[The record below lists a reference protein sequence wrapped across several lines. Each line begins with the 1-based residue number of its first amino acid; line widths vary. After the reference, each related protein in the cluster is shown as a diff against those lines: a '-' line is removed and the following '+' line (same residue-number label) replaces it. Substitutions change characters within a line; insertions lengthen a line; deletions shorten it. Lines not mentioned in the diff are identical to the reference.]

1 MKILTCW
8 MCSSALMF
16 LILIPQ
22 TASAQL
28 KLGDNAS
35 TINAGSILE
44 LETTNKGLAFPRI
57 FLATIS
63 SSSPLPISLLEGTVV
78 YNTNSSITGG
88 SGIGLYIWTGLAWTA
103 LTQIT
108 GNGTADYVTRW
119 ISATAQGIGLIRDNN
134 TSIGINLA
142 PSATERVTIAGAS
155 LNGLNVTSTST
166 STGSY
171 AIRGNI
177 STNQN
182 AYLGYVGTITI
193 AGATVTNPPAYFTT
207 ANSTSPG
214 MVATATNGSSS
225 FPAIEGLATVG
236 LGGYFATNNSSADA
250 LRAIN
255 NTSGGTILINVGSG
269 IYGLTGNRYGYGM
282 YGENTQSN
290 GSAIFA
296 ENSANNNSN
305 GGNGLE
311 ATTGQNAGF
320 AVFAYNGN
328 GTGTAVFGA
337 GNNATGTYLTT
348 GSGGAFTGTGTGTF
362 SLAKTTASGNGI
374 ISLGNNTGTI
384 TTLSGGSGGTFLGA
398 TTGVFGY
405 ATTVATGTGIVGAG
419 NNSGTVGTL
428 SGGSGG
434 AFTGVTTGAYGL
446 ATAASNSTGVIG
458 VGNNSG
464 LSTLTV
470 GSGGAFGG
478 ETVGIYGRGVNATSG
493 NGVVA
498 VGNGGNIGTLLTGG
512 SGGTFFSTN
521 TGVYAVAST
530 IASGTGIIGVGN
542 NGTAATLAGG
552 SGGAFSGSTTAVYAA
567 ASASTGTGMVGVG
580 NGAVLQ
586 TDPAGSGGAFT
597 GTTDGVYAHATSV
610 AQGVAAIKTFNAAT
624 AGDVYVNYLSDGTLG
639 TAGTA
644 YKIIGTGT
652 VSTIVKNENN
662 QRVALHA
669 PEAPEILFE
678 DYGKG
683 SLVKGF
689 SHISIDPTFSKNII
703 VNDKHPLKVFV
714 QLYGDCN
721 GVFVS
726 NATVTGFDVKELQK
740 GTSNVSFMWHIVANR
755 ADEQLEN
762 GLVSYNADARF
773 ETVHLN
779 QMQSEKK
786 NTETIAAMR
795 PVSVSIKS
803 IDQTPTTLSIIQYL
817 NSADVSILIKE
828 KALEK
833 KVKGNRKSD
842 VVEKAIDS
850 NVGTQ

>member
-1 MKILTCW
+1 MLLATVI
-8 MCSSALMF
+8 SFSF
-16 LILIPQ
+16 FP
-22 TASAQL
+22 SFVYAQL

-35 TINAGSILE
+35 TINAASILE
-44 LETTNKGLAFPRI
+44 LESTNKGLVFPRI
-57 FLATIS
+57 SLATIS
-63 SSSPLPISLLEGTVV
+63 SSSPLPVSLLEGTVV
-78 YNTNSSITGG
+78 YNTNSSTTGG
-88 SGIGLYIWTGLAWTA
+88 SGIGLYIWTGSAWKS

-108 GNGTADYVTRW
+108 GTGTADYVTRW
-119 ISATAQGIGLIRDNN
+119 ISATAQGTGLIRDNN
-134 TSIGINLA
+134 TSIGINTA
-142 PSATERVTIAGAS
+142 PSTTELVTIAGAS

-166 STGSY
+166 TTGSY

-182 AYLGYVGTITI
+182 AYLGYVGTVTI
-193 AGATVTNPPAYFTT
+193 AGTTATNPPAYFTT
-207 ANSTSPG
+207 ANTTSPG
-214 MVATATNGSSS
+214 MVATATNASSS

-269 IYGLTGNRYGYGM
+269 IYGLTGNRYGYGV
-282 YGENTQSN
+282 YGENTQTN

-311 ATTGQNAGF
+311 ATTGQNGGF

-328 GTGTAVFGA
+328 STGTAVFGA

-374 ISLGNNTGTI
+374 ITLGNNAGTI
-384 TTLSGGSGGTFLGA
+384 TTLSGGSGGTLIGA

-405 ATTVATGTGIVGAG
+405 ATTTASGTGIIGVG
-419 NNSGTVGTL
+419 NNGSTVGTL

-434 AFTGVTTGAYGL
+434 AFTGSTSGAYGL
-446 ATAASNSTGVIG
+446 ATTTSNGTGVIG

-464 LSTLTV
+464 ISTITV

-478 ETVGIYGRGVNATSG
+478 ETVGVYGRGVNSTSG

-498 VGNGGNIGTLLTGG
+498 VGNGGSIGTLLTNG
-512 SGGTFFSTN
+512 SGGTFFSSN
-521 TGVYAVAST
+521 TGVYAVAT
-530 IASGTGIIGVGN
+530 TTASGTGIIGVGN
-542 NGTAATLAGG
+542 NGIATTLATG
-552 SGGAFSGSTTAVYAA
+552 SGGAFSGSTTAVYA
-567 ASASTGTGMVGVG
+567 SASGGTGTGIVGVG
-580 NGAVLQ
+580 NGATLQ

-624 AGDVYVNYLSDGTLG
+624 AGDVYINYLSDGTLG

-652 VSTIVKNENN
+652 VSTIVKNEKN
-662 QRVALHA
+662 QKVALHA

-678 DYGKG
+678 DYGQG
-683 SLVKGF
+683 SLVYGF
-689 SHISIDPTFSKNII
+689 SHITIDQTFSRNIT
-703 VNDKHPLKVFV
+703 VNDKHPLKVFI

-726 NATVTGFDVKELQK
+726 NATANGFDVMELQK

-755 ADEQLEN
+755 ADEQLGN

-773 ETVHLN
+773 ETVHLD
-779 QMQSEKK
+779 QMHAQEK
-786 NTETIAAMR
+786 NTDMIVGLK
-795 PVSVSIKS
+795 PVILSVKV
-803 IDQTPTTLSIIQYL
+803 IDQTLTTLSVIEQL
-817 NSADVSILIKE
+817 NKMDTSIMIKE
-828 KALEK
+828 KAPDK
-833 KVKGNRKSD
+833 KSKGNRKTD
-842 VVEKAIDS
+842 VVEKAVDS
-850 NVGTQ
+850 NVGNQ